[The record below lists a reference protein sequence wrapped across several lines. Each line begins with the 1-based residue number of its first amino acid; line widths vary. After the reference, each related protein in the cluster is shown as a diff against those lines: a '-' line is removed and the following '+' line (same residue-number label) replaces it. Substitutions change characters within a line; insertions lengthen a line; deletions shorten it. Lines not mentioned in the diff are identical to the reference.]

1 MKRSRSGVTLIE
13 VLIAVSLLS
22 LLSLGILLALRVG
35 MSALDKANRKL
46 MDNRRVAGAERILQ
60 QQLAGFIPVI
70 AVFAPS
76 PDAPGMKIPFFEG
89 RAQSMRFVSSYSLG
103 EAARGLPQILEFQV
117 IPGEEDRG
125 VRLIVNE
132 IVYTGPRSAGVF
144 CLGPG
149 PDPELDIV
157 TQRFLP
163 IATGPRSFV
172 LADRLAYCRFRY
184 LQRLPGGALLEEWR
198 PTWVLPDKWPLGIR
212 IEMASLE
219 TDLGSLKPVTVT
231 AAVHV
236 DRYPIFAYADDVNN

>member
-60 QQLAGFIPVI
+60 QQLAGFIPVV
-70 AVFAPS
+70 AVFAPA

-89 RAQSMRFVSSYSLG
+89 RAQSMRFVSGYSLG
-103 EAARGLPQILEFQV
+103 DAARGLPQILEFQV
-117 IPGEEDRG
+117 IQGEEGRG
-125 VRLIVNE
+125 VRLVVNE
-132 IVYTGPRSAGVF
+132 TVYTGPRSAGAF

-149 PDPELDIV
+149 PDPELGVV

-163 IATGPRSFV
+163 ISIGPRSFV
-172 LADRLAYCRFRY
+172 LADRLAYCRFSF
-184 LQRLPGGALLEEWR
+184 LERARATVLDEWR
-198 PTWVLPDKWPLGIR
+198 SNWILPDKWPTGIR

-219 TDLGSLKPVTVT
+219 TDPGSLKPVTVT
-231 AAVHV
+231 AGVHV
-236 DRYPIFAYADDVNN
+236 DRYPIFDYADDVNH